1 MDTATPITEG
11 EAEAFIGRTSFTTG
25 PSRRVGLELEW
36 LVDPRDDAETAW
48 NLPYGGKVTREAGG
62 QVELSSLPAD
72 DLASCVTAVE
82 ADQAALAGALAE
94 RGQAVLGGGF
104 DGNRDPVRQIDDER
118 YRTMEAYYDRA
129 GPWGRMVMCGT
140 ASVQVNLDA
149 GDDPAVLRRRWDLL
163 HRLGPVLGAAFAN
176 SPILEGRASGWKSTR
191 LALWSKIVPDWGRP
205 ISDQGDLRSDFARYV
220 LDSEVMCRRCP
231 GSWAVPPGFT
241 MRTWIRDGLDGT
253 KPTVEDLKYHMTTLF
268 PPVRPRGWLEL
279 RMIDQQNGD
288 GWIVPAVVAT
298 VLVDDPAAAEAAYA
312 ATAAL
317 CGDGAQPEPSVWERA
332 ARYGV
337 ADPELAEVARDCFAI
352 AAKALEAPPRLQAAL
367 AAFRE
372 RYVEVGR
379 CPADDWLDNGTPE
392 PSVAPDILEPSL
404 LRCSVGNVGV
414 VDDQHAPR
422 ASQVKRDSAVAASA
436 EPERGRI
443 RFRTS
448 LPIRCVRKMR
458 ARPFNAWTRNSDWP
472 QIVPGT
478 LAIAM
483 PCWSRIRNAPKAISH
498 TILAPARAARAGR
511 IAAA

>member
-1 MDTATPITEG
+1 MDTAMAITEG
-11 EAEAFIGRTSFTTG
+11 EAAAFIGRTSFTTG

-36 LVDPRDDAETAW
+36 LVDPRDNAETAW
-48 NLPYGGKVTREAGG
+48 DLPYGSKVTREAGG

-94 RGQAVLGGGF
+94 RGQSVLGGGF
-104 DGNRDPVRQIDDER
+104 DGNRHPVRQIDDER

-149 GDDPAVLRRRWDLL
+149 GDGPDELRRRWNLL
-163 HRLGPVLGAAFAN
+163 HRLSPVLAAAFAN
-176 SPILEGRASGWKSTR
+176 SPILDGRASGWKSTR

-220 LDSEVMCRRCP
+220 LDSELMCRRCP

-253 KPTVEDLKYHMTTLF
+253 RPTVDDLKYHMTTLF

-279 RMIDQQNGD
+279 RVIDQQDGD

-298 VLVDDPAAAEAAYA
+298 VLTDDPAAAEAAYA

-332 ARYGV
+332 ARDGV

-372 RYVEVGR
+372 RYVEAGR
-379 CPADDWLDNGTPE
+379 CPADDRLDDGTPD
-392 PSVAPDILEPSL
+392 SSAAPDILEPSL
-404 LRCSVGNVGV
+404 LC
-414 VDDQHAPR
+414 PPT
-422 ASQVKRDSAVAASA
+422 ASTA
-436 EPERGRI
+436 G
-443 RFRTS
+443 T
-448 LPIRCVRKMR
+448 
-458 ARPFNAWTRNSDWP
+458 ARR
-472 QIVPGT
+472 
-478 LAIAM
+478 L
-483 PCWSRIRNAPKAISH
+483 
-498 TILAPARAARAGR
+498 
-511 IAAA
+511 